1 MKILFY
7 SELKLQASELQN
19 SDLNLAIM
27 EKPDQFQ
34 VYDLVWRHVQLRARK
49 KEDDTYTGPHRIIQK
64 LGDYTYVI
72 NSHTAKSVLM
82 KVNAADIKTFTIPNT
97 SNWKLNPEVLIM
109 AFQQFGFPMPT
120 NLKIVID
127 FQHLKELTLEMLLS
141 SMMFLSSF
149 LTGLVQLGSQL

>member
-27 EKPDQFQ
+27 EKPHQFQ

-64 LGDYTYVI
+64 LGDYTYLI
-72 NSHTAKSVLM
+72 NSHTTKSVLM
-82 KVNAADIKTFTIPNT
+82 KVNAEDIKKNTIQ
-97 SNWKLNPEVLIM
+97 KY
-109 AFQQFGFPMPT
+109 
-120 NLKIVID
+120 
-127 FQHLKELTLEMLLS
+127 
-141 SMMFLSSF
+141 
-149 LTGLVQLGSQL
+149 